1 MKRAQPRS
9 VPLLSLKDDYFN
21 GVAHVGDVV
30 GDHIMARKGH
40 AAAGLQAPDHDAG
53 PTPEPGGHD
62 GHFCRVSN
70 VQFDSAAALR
80 EHYHTDWYRYNL
92 KRSVRGQPPTS
103 EAEFDALVEGG
114 QLLDEELS
122 GSDSDDD
129 DLPAVGEEEDDE
141 DVMGSAGAKRGPH
154 ARLVF
159 SDADGRHF
167 MVWREALGPYAEQAA
182 AEPCDS
188 LRRFCTQRPAPT
200 WVVVLCRGGHFASA
214 AFELPSKGDDVL
226 KPVAHRC
233 FHRCVAVSGS
243 RETLLFHDGLKCGQV
258 AEPLLPPQVR
268 DSAQG
273 GWTAVRGGR

>member
-1 MKRAQPRS
+1 MKQAQPRS
-9 VPLLSLKDDYFN
+9 VPLLSLKGQYLD

-30 GDHIMARKGH
+30 GDQITKRKEH
-40 AAAGLQAPDHDAG
+40 ASAGLPASDREVAPMLV
-53 PTPEPGGHD
+53 PGGHD

-70 VQFDSAAALR
+70 VQFDSAEALR

-122 GSDSDDD
+122 GSESDDD
-129 DLPAVGEEEDDE
+129 ELPTVGEEVGDE
-141 DVMGSAGAKRGPH
+141 GASESAGAKRGPH

-167 MVWREALGPYAEQAA
+167 MVWRQALGPQAGLAA

-188 LRRFCTQRPAPT
+188 LRRFCTQRPAPI
-200 WVVVLCRGGHFASA
+200 WVVVLCRGGHFAAA

-233 FHRCVAVSGS
+233 FHRCVAVASPRRVFVPRWLGLRPICRASPCASG
-243 RETLLFHDGLKCGQV
+243 T
-258 AEPLLPPQVR
+258 
-268 DSAQG
+268 
-273 GWTAVRGGR
+273 